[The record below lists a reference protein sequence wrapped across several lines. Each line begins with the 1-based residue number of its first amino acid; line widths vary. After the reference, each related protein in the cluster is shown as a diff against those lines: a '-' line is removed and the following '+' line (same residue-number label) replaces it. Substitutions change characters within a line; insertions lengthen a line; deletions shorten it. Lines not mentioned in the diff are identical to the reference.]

1 METITINA
9 TIKQGSIIELPIGD
23 KLYKINISSVTD
35 DQRAEND
42 RAHQFPQYFTP
53 VNA

>member
-9 TIKQGSIIELPIGD
+9 VIKQGGTIELPIGD
-23 KLYKINISSVTD
+23 KLYKINLVSVRAD
-35 DQRAEND
+35 DQVEND

>member
-9 TIKQGSIIELPIGD
+9 TIMQGSTIELPIGD
-23 KLYKINISSVTD
+23 KLYKINVTSVTD

-42 RAHQFPQYFTP
+42 RVHQFPQVFTP

>member
-1 METITINA
+1 MKTIVINA
-9 TIKQGSIIELPIGD
+9 TIKRGSTIEIPIEGN
-23 KLYKINISSVTD
+23 LYQINISSVTD

-42 RAHQFPQYFTP
+42 RVHQFPQYFTP

>member
-9 TIKQGSIIELPIGD
+9 VIKQGSTIQLPIGD

-35 DQRAEND
+35 DQRAIND